1 MNGDANLS
9 CAIATVSKDSEI
21 GLFQSAA
28 ATAPSDARGISD
40 IVVIARRLLSPS
52 RATLV
57 AILMLGT
64 GSTAFAADSGE
75 AAAGDSAV
83 AGGSTESSAVQEIVV
98 TARKREERLED
109 VPMAISVVTAESL
122 VQQATLSL
130 QDYYAT
136 VPGLSI
142 TDQGT
147 GRLSVS
153 MRGLNTGNNGN
164 STVAILIDDVPVGA
178 TNTAVINGANFVPQ
192 LDPADLQRIE
202 FLKGPQGTLYGAS
215 SLGGA
220 MRYVTLA
227 PDLNSTSGHVEADG
241 SAISGGG
248 QGYGV
253 RASANIPVI
262 ADTLAVRASIFDRRD
277 PGYVDDPSH
286 GQSDVN
292 SIDVYGAHLAV
303 LYRPVENFSM
313 QLAGLVQ
320 HTEGNADGTVDT
332 NYAGQP
338 LDGYYNHDR
347 MPGTGAYSYLYQLY
361 SATLKYDFSS
371 LELSSITG
379 YSSNRSTEDGDL
391 TQAYTSFGIVS
402 PGQGASLPNIWGS
415 RKFTQEIRL
424 SSSPKAQLQWEV
436 GGYYT
441 AESNYRN
448 QQIINANNLDTG
460 AVIAT
465 LAVYE
470 FPTTYYENA
479 VFGNLTYNFTS
490 QFNVQVGARESH
502 NWQGYSSSSTGEFYP
517 TPFYVVDQSRDNS
530 FTYLVTPQFRF
541 SDTLMT
547 YARVATGYQPGG
559 PNPPAVPGLTL
570 PSFNPSKT
578 TNYELGVKSELLDR
592 RLSLDAAVF
601 YINWTQIQLLG
612 VLPPLELA
620 YLFNGSKAKSE
631 GVEFATE
638 WRPFENFKVGA
649 SAAYTEAE
657 LTGNAGNGF
666 QGTAG
671 DGLPYTSKWTA
682 SLSFEER
689 FRLSRSIEGFVGGT
703 GAYVGQRWNQ
713 FSSTPGELQ
722 GILPS
727 YSYGNVRTGIR
738 TDGYTVTA
746 YVKNFTNEHGILNS
760 AQQTGSTATSGLW
773 YTSFIT
779 PRTVGVSV
787 SKSF

>member
-1 MNGDANLS
+1 MKPFYIPRDELMSANFKMS
-9 CAIATVSKDSEI
+9 CAIARSPGAVHR
-21 GLFQSAA
+21 LFESLARRAGTTLFAALSLGVGSAA
-28 ATAPSDARGISD
+28 FAFDAGQP
-40 IVVIARRLLSPS
+40 V
-52 RATLV
+52 
-57 AILMLGT
+57 
-64 GSTAFAADSGE
+64 SGE
-75 AAAGDSAV
+75 PAV
-83 AGGSTESSAVQEIVV
+83 APNSTQSTPLTEIVV

-109 VPMAISVVTAESL
+109 IPMAITVVSADSL
-122 VQQATLSL
+122 VQQNALSM
-130 QDYYAT
+130 QDYYAS

-164 STVAILIDDVPVGA
+164 STVAILIDDVPIGA

-227 PDLNSTSGHVEADG
+227 PDLNSTTGHVEVDG
-241 SAISGGG
+241 NTVSGGG

-253 RASANIPVI
+253 RGSVNAPVI
-262 ADTLAVRASIFDRRD
+262 PDMLAVRASVFDRHD

-286 GQSDVN
+286 GESNVN

-303 LYRPVENFSM
+303 LFRPVENFSA
-313 QLAGLVQ
+313 QLAALVQ

-332 NYAGQP
+332 NYSGQP

-347 MPGTGAYSYLYQLY
+347 MPGTGGYSYLYQLY

-391 TQAYTSFGIVS
+391 TQAYTNFGIVS

-415 RKFTQEIRL
+415 GKFTQEIRL
-424 SSSPKAQLQWEV
+424 SSSPKSQLEWEV
-436 GGYYT
+436 GAFYT
-441 AESNYRN
+441 AERNYRN
-448 QQIINANNLDTG
+448 QQTINSNNLDTG

-465 LAVYE
+465 LALYE
-470 FPTTYYENA
+470 FPTTYYEDA

-490 QFNVQVGARESH
+490 QFNVQIGARESH

-517 TPFYVVDQSRDNS
+517 TPFYVTDQSRDNS
-530 FTYLVTPQFRF
+530 FTYLVTPEFRF
-541 SDTLMT
+541 TDTLMV

-570 PSFNPSKT
+570 PPFKPSKT
-578 TNYELGVKSELLDR
+578 VNYELGVKSELLDR
-592 RLSLDAAVF
+592 RLSLDAAVY
-601 YINWTQIQLLG
+601 YINWSDIQLLG
-612 VLPPLELA
+612 VLPPEELA

-631 GVEFATE
+631 GLELATQ
-638 WRPFENFKVGA
+638 WQPVDSFKV
-649 SAAYTEAE
+649 SFSTAYTNAE

-666 QGTAG
+666 QGAAG
-671 DGLPYTSKWTA
+671 DALPYTSKFTA
-682 SLSFEER
+682 SLSVDKKFE
-689 FRLSRSIEGFVGGT
+689 LSGSIEGFVGGT
-703 GAYVGQRWNQ
+703 GAYVGKRWNQ
-713 FSSTPGELQ
+713 FSSNPGELQ
-722 GILPS
+722 GILPA
-727 YSYGNVRTGIR
+727 YGYGNVRTGIE
-738 TDGYTVTA
+738 TNGYTVTA
-746 YVKNFTNEHGILNS
+746 YVKNLTNERGILNS
-760 AQQTGSTATSGLW
+760 AQQTGTAATNGLW
-773 YTSFIT
+773 YTSFII
-779 PRTVGVSV
+779 PRTIGVSV